1 MADQTGPSGR
11 YPLDAMGV
19 SHTARLVGGDQTPP
33 PAQDEL
39 AEARARKALRDR
51 KVISRSDAFRGKDD

>member
-1 MADQTGPSGR
+1 VSDQTRSSGR

-19 SHTARLVGGDQTPP
+19 SHTARLVGGVPAPPTP
-33 PAQDEL
+33 QDEL

-51 KVISRSDAFRGKDD
+51 KVISRTDAFRGKDD